1 MAGIYVHIPFCRTA
15 CTYCD
20 FHFSTSLKGV
30 DALVDAL
37 AREIQMSPES
47 HRALHIH
54 TLYWGGGTPSLLTS
68 AQMNRIW
75 DALREVFNLSDLQE
89 FTIEVNPEDV
99 TPERLS
105 VWQNL
110 GVNRVSMGIQTFQ
123 TELLEWMNRPHR
135 PSDIHRSLHLLAES
149 SIQNWSADLMF
160 ALPGQTLAQ
169 LEDDLAQFTTYPIRH
184 ISAYGLTLEAGTVY
198 AHQVRKSL
206 ISEPDEEVFRQH
218 YSRVMDGLADAG
230 FEQYELSNYAKPGA
244 RSIHNS
250 AYWKGLPY
258 LGFGPSAHRFVEGIR
273 AQNVSNN
280 AEYIRIVN
288 RGDDP
293 SMVEDFRQVDRL
305 NEFILTQ
312 LRRIEGVP
320 LRDVAARFG
329 ARAAQGLR
337 VSARKFV
344 EKGLFWF
351 RDDAFGLT
359 REGVFLADALAA
371 ELFFDPNFFG
381 NS

>member
-37 AREIQMSPES
+37 AREIRMSPES
-47 HRALHIH
+47 HRALQIH

-75 DALREVFNLSDLQE
+75 DALREVFNLSHMQE

-123 TELLEWMNRPHR
+123 IELLEWMNRPHR
-135 PSDIHRSLHLLAES
+135 PSDIHRSLHLLAHS

-184 ISAYGLTLEAGTVY
+184 ISAYGLTLESGTVY

-258 LGFGPSAHRFVEGIR
+258 LGFGPSAHRFVDGMR

-312 LRRIEGVP
+312 LRRVEGVP
-320 LRDVAARFG
+320 LSEVAALFG
-329 ARAAQGLR
+329 ARAEQGLR